1 MIHKVHFY
9 KSFHA
14 KVRIIFVIRFFR
26 IIFVI
31 SITIRNVDKSLE
43 LQKIRPKQVTLFST
57 KPSNRAKSLLIR
69 RWSFFKNEVLDKI
82 LVNNN
87 DAKKP
92 VVLPSLFRLPS
103 KKFLERRNDNF
114 QIYHLCNLAFSL
126 EGKDGKMIKNMKRIC
141 RKLRPQIIEH
151 ELTRAMIGHWGSTVC
166 SARN

>member
-1 MIHKVHFY
+1 MY
-9 KSFHA
+9 
-14 KVRIIFVIRFFR
+14 
-26 IIFVI
+26 IFVI

-43 LQKIRPKQVTLFST
+43 SQTIRCTRKPRSTST
-57 KPSNRAKSLLIR
+57 KGSYVVFDETIESCEILLLLIR
-69 RWSFFKNEVLDKI
+69 RWSFFKNQVLEKI

-92 VVLPSLFRLPS
+92 DVLPSLFRLPS
-103 KKFLERRNDNF
+103 KKFLERRNNNF
-114 QIYHLCNLAFSL
+114 QIYHLRNLAFSL
-126 EGKDGKMIKNMKRIC
+126 EGKDGKTIKNTKRIC